1 MPDPSWMA
9 QQQAQQAAQQAQQIH
24 QNHVRSH
31 REMHDMAHAHARHS
45 GAPHPHRPVPHRPVP
60 YGGGRSGGLRG
71 FLTLL
76 VIVGVVVYV
85 ARDSELRTT
94 VQEFARTLLAR
105 AQSG

>member
-24 QNHVRSH
+24 QNHLRSH
-31 REMHDMAHAHARHS
+31 REMHDMARAHARHS
-45 GAPHPHRPVPHRPVP
+45 GAPHLHRPAP

-76 VIVGVVVYV
+76 VIVGVVVYL
-85 ARDSELRTT
+85 ARDPELRTM

-105 AQSG
+105 VQSG